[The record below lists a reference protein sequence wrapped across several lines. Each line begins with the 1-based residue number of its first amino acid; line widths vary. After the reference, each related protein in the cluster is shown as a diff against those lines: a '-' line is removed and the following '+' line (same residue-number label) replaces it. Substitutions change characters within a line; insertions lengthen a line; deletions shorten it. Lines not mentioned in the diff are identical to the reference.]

1 MTSPA
6 QPVTVT
12 VLAPPSTPCS
22 GKVTWQAATATL
34 KERLERRF
42 GAQVRVE
49 YVELFSP
56 ESFSFVAVMEGL
68 QQEKYQLPV
77 VLVQGEI
84 VSSGAK
90 LHEGLIARHVRDRLQ
105 EVGH

>member
-6 QPVTVT
+6 HPVTVT

-22 GKVTWQAATATL
+22 GKVTWQTATAAL

-42 GAQVRVE
+42 GEQVRVE

-56 ESFSFVAVMEGL
+56 ESFSFAAVMEGI

-77 VLVQGEI
+77 VLVHEDI

-90 LHEGLIARHVRDRLQ
+90 LHEGLIARHVRNLLQ
-105 EVGH
+105 EVSH